1 MKVVEFS
8 KRVNKDDAK
17 LTANDILAGA
27 NNLLDVALVIGI
39 DTEGFLFFSSSTE
52 SRPEIVD
59 LLKQIEHDIYLDYGD
74 D

>member
-1 MKVVEFS
+1 MKIVEFA
-8 KRVNKDDAK
+8 KRVNKDDGK
-17 LTANDILAGA
+17 LTANDILDGA
-27 NNLLDVALVIGI
+27 KNLLDVALVIGV

-59 LLKQIEHDIYLDYGD
+59 LLKQIEHDIYSDYD

>member
-1 MKVVEFS
+1 MKVVEFA
-8 KRVNKDDAK
+8 KRVNKDDSK
-17 LTANDILAGA
+17 LTPNDILAGA
-27 NNLLDVALVIGI
+27 ANLLDVVLVIGV

-59 LLKQIEHDIYLDYGD
+59 LLKQIEHDIYSDYGD